1 MHVARVLQVLAAP
14 ERDTEVEWHI
24 KDVPAAVRSSAA
36 PRQTEVDREEESYEE
51 MSTRLYRNS
60 SGAAPDCRLGLHRR
74 TRETAATEGLDY
86 ADPRTWLAVAEDF
99 NQRVWNEVKAA
110 Q

>member
-1 MHVARVLQVLAAP
+1 MPVL
-14 ERDTEVEWHI
+14 
-24 KDVPAAVRSSAA
+24 
-36 PRQTEVDREEESYEE
+36 
-51 MSTRLYRNS
+51 
-60 SGAAPDCRLGLHRR
+60 LGLHRR
-74 TRETAATEGLDY
+74 ARETAATEGLDY